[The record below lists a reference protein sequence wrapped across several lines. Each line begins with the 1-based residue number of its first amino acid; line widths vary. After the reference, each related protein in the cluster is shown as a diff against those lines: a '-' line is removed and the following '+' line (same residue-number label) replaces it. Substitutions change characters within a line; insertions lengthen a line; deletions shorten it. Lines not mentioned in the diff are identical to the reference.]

1 LIDELRQAQ
10 PVHKDQHEEQAK
22 DECRGTLS
30 RLAGGEAA
38 PTAPHRLG
46 SRWRNE
52 DAKEETEDQA
62 TNMRRVVNA
71 ASYNARAETKEK
83 IHQDQ
88 PADLTEGCANAALN
102 EWAVRPLCAE
112 RHTEEGEDATRSSN
126 RWRERRPDRTRERCG
141 DHAKEIPEEES
152 LRTVESLYESR
163 AEIHGKEIKDQMQRT
178 PVDKRN
184 RKESPRLNGEQIS
197 TRRVNLDQRERL
209 KECR

>member
-1 LIDELRQAQ
+1 LDAELRQAQ
-10 PVHKDQHEEQAK
+10 PVHKDQHEQHAK

-30 RLAGGEAA
+30 RLAGGEAT

-62 TNMRRVVNA
+62 TNMRRVVDA
-71 ASYNARAETKEK
+71 ATHNARAETEEEVDK
-83 IHQDQ
+83 DQ

-112 RHTEEGEDATRSSN
+112 RHTEEGEDATRSTN

-141 DHAKEIPEEES
+141 DHAEEIPEEES
-152 LRTVESLYESR
+152 LRTVESLHESR
-163 AEIHGKEIKDQMQRT
+163 AEIHGEEIKDQMQRT
-178 PVDKRN
+178 PVDERN

-197 TRRVNLDQRERL
+197 PCRVNLDQRERL

>member
-1 LIDELRQAQ
+1 LNAELRQAE
-10 PVHKDQHEEQAK
+10 PVHKDQHEDHAK
-22 DECRGTLS
+22 EECHSTLS
-30 RLAGGEAA
+30 RLAGSKAA
-38 PTAPHRLG
+38 PAAPHRLS

-62 TNMRRVVNA
+62 TNMRRVINA
-71 ASYNARAETKEK
+71 ATRNIHAKAKEQ
-83 IHQDQ
+83 IDRDQ
-88 PADLTEGCANAALN
+88 AADLAERCANAALN

-178 PVDKRN
+178 PVDERN
-184 RKESPRLNGEQIS
+184 RKESPRLNGEQIP
-197 TRRVNLDQRERL
+197 TRRVNLDQREWL